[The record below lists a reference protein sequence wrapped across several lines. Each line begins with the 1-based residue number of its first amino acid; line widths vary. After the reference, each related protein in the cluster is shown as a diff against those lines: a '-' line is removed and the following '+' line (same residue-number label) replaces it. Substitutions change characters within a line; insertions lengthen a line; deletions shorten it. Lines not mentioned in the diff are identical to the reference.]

1 MAQPGSKERVG
12 PGDETSMP
20 SLLSHTAASILKKF
34 QSLLRLGAQEEPT
47 VGSLNSLK
55 LDEIKSEKEKDPSP
69 QSRITP
75 LSALTALSVFFLLR
89 RFVGSFS

>member
-20 SLLSHTAASILKKF
+20 SLLGHTAASILKKF

-69 QSRITP
+69 QSGITP
-75 LSALTALSVFFLLR
+75 LSGLTALSVFFLLR